1 MSEGQWGMKK
11 NIYSILKGTF
21 LVSDDSFK
29 NWRVI
34 IFISSLAIVMIA
46 SSHSADK
53 KVYEIARLKNEVKEM
68 RSAFVDGRSRLMRLK
83 MESEVIKKMKEK
95 GIVPSVIPPKKI
107 KVKSQN

>member
-1 MSEGQWGMKK
+1 MKK
-11 NIYSILKGTF
+11 NIYNILKGTF

-29 NWRVI
+29 NWRFI
-34 IFISSLAIVMIA
+34 LFISGLAIIMIA

-83 MESEVIKKMKEK
+83 MESNVIAVMKKK
-95 GIVPSVIPPKKI
+95 GLAPSVIPPKKI
-107 KVKSQN
+107 KVKTQN

>member
-1 MSEGQWGMKK
+1 MKK
-11 NIYSILKGTF
+11 KLYSILKGTF

-34 IFISSLAIVMIA
+34 LFISGLAIVMIA
-46 SSHSADK
+46 SSHRADK
-53 KVYEIARLKNEVKEM
+53 KVYDIARLTNEVKEM

-83 MESEVIKKMKEK
+83 MESAIVVKMKEK
-95 GIVPSVIPPKKI
+95 GLEPSVEPPKKI